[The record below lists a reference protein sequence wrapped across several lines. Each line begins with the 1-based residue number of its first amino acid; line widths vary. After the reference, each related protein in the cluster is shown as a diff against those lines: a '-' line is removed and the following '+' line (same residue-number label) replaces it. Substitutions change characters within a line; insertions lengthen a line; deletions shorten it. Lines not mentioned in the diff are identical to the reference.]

1 MSIKINFED
10 KNVLITGA
18 NGDIGYKIV
27 LKYLESGAKCICL
40 DNNFKKL
47 KKLKNNR
54 FISKKLIF
62 LKINL
67 LQKNLIKNLVRK
79 LSKDTKIDILIN
91 NAGFTKSNNF
101 INYRL

>member
-1 MSIKINFED
+1 MSIKINLEG

-27 LKYLESGAKCICL
+27 LKYLEAGAKCICL
-40 DNNFKKL
+40 DNDFKKF

-54 FISKKLIF
+54 FIYKKLIF

-67 LQKNLIKNLVRK
+67 QHKNLVKNFIRK
-79 LSKDTKIDILIN
+79 LTKDTKIDRKIGKKQLE
-91 NAGFTKSNNF
+91 
-101 INYRL
+101 